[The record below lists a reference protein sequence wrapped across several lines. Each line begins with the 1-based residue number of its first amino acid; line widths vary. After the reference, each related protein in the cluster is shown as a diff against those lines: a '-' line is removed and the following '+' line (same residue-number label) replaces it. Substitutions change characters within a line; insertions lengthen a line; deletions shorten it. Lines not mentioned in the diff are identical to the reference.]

1 MTHPRPDAAPRPVAD
16 LRPLT
21 DPRPVTD
28 LASLTRRAAE
38 LLAGLLVAVVVG
50 AVTLGVV
57 NRLPFVEPSW
67 LPEAFGSTLAA
78 GFVVVAGWL
87 LLRRATGDRLLW
99 ALGTAGPAFLSASHL
114 GLVLGGTPHYLF
126 GLGGDQINRVTYL
139 TRFADSP
146 ALADPFYADAA
157 PFYPPQ
163 WFWVGGRL
171 AALLGVDGWEFY
183 KPYAILTMAVA
194 GAIAFV
200 AWRWLVPTRLA
211 VLFGLV
217 TSVIG
222 GHTNAYEPYSWIL
235 ICLLPQVV
243 VATILLCR
251 RAAAERHPMW
261 PLVVTIGVYLGWAAL
276 GYTLIAGFAALL
288 VGLVVVITA
297 WRERR
302 DRTLVRTLA
311 GRLLAMAGIS
321 AGIALITWHPFLV
334 AVLGG
339 AETEPS
345 VANHFA
351 PETSASWPLPMFEAS
366 AVGLVCLIGVVWVVV
381 TVWPSGAGRVA
392 GRGAESVRARLHD
405 DNGDDDDNTAPS
417 SQGAG
422 APDSSSASPPA
433 SFPAVPH
440 AASTVLPSPDRR
452 LVLARAF
459 GLTTVTV
466 FAWFVLSGLRAVTG
480 SSLLPFRMIPPLT
493 LALALAGV
501 VGTLALARWAVA
513 TTPADSRGKAL
524 AAAVVVAGLAAVQ
537 MVQHVSEEDTRF
549 AAAARENP
557 GMPQDVLG
565 AIDELTPDRAPSEL
579 VVLTS
584 DPSLSAYRPYFMFQA
599 PSQAYATPTGRYEA
613 RTDALREW
621 SRADSSAELAAA
633 MDASDFRAP
642 DVLVLERDD
651 SGQWVYP
658 AVINEMPRVQ
668 NNSREDIEFRPA
680 LFADTDLFEV
690 RLLESRVVVVRR

>member
-1 MTHPRPDAAPRPVAD
+1 MTAPRPVAD
-16 LRPLT
+16 
-21 DPRPVTD
+21 PRS
-28 LASLTRRAAE
+28 LARRAAE
-38 LLAGLLVAVVVG
+38 LLAGLLVAVVTG
-50 AVTLGVV
+50 AVTLGVISL
-57 NRLPFVEPSW
+57 LPFVEPSW
-67 LPEAFGSTLAA
+67 LPVAFGATLAA
-78 GFVVVAGWL
+78 GFVVLAGWL
-87 LLRRATGDRLLW
+87 LLRRGTGDRGLW

-114 GLVLGGTPHYLF
+114 GLLLNGTPHYLF

-139 TRFADSP
+139 TRFADSA
-146 ALADPFYADAA
+146 ALSDPFYADAA

-183 KPYAILTMAVA
+183 KPYAIVTMAVA

-200 AWRWLVPTRLA
+200 AWRWLVPARLA

-251 RAAAERHPMW
+251 RVTERRCAPGTAAGATAETPGPAAYREPTW
-261 PLVVTIGVYLGWAAL
+261 PLVVTVGVYLGWAAL

-288 VGLVVVITA
+288 VGLVVVIAA
-297 WRERR
+297 WQWRHHRE
-302 DRTLVRTLA
+302 TVRALA
-311 GRLLAMAGIS
+311 GRLLGMAGIS
-321 AGIALITWHPFLV
+321 AAIALITWHPYLL

-345 VANHFA
+345 VANDFA
-351 PETSASWPLPMFEAS
+351 PESSASWPLPMFEVS
-366 AVGLVCLIGVVWVVV
+366 AAGLLCLIGVVWVVV

-392 GRGAESVRARLHD
+392 ARGAEAVRARV
-405 DNGDDDDNTAPS
+405 DDDTPLPADPHTTSLP
-417 SQGAG
+417 AG
-422 APDSSSASPPA
+422 
-433 SFPAVPH
+433 PH
-440 AASTVLPSPDRR
+440 AASGVLPSPDRQ

-493 LALALAGV
+493 LVLALAGV
-501 VGTLALARWAVA
+501 VGALALARWAVA
-513 TTPADSRGKAL
+513 TSPAKSRGKVL
-524 AAAVVVAGLAAVQ
+524 ATAVVVAGLAAVQ
-537 MVQHVSEEDTRF
+537 MVQHVSEEDTKF
-549 AAAARENP
+549 AAAARTNT

-565 AIDELTPDRAPSEL
+565 AIEEMTPHRQPSDL
-579 VVLTS
+579 VLLSS
-584 DPSLSAYRPYFMFQA
+584 DPRLSAYRPYFMFQA

-613 RTDALREW
+613 RTEELREW
-621 SRADSSAELAAA
+621 SRTGSPTELAAA

-642 DVLVLERDD
+642 DVLVLDRDD
-651 SGQWVYP
+651 AGRWSFL
-658 AVINEMPRVQ
+658 ATINEMPRVQ
-668 NNSREDIEFRPA
+668 NNSRENIVFRPA
-680 LFADTDLFEV
+680 QFADPDLFEV
-690 RLLESRVVVVRR
+690 RLLESQVVVVRR